1 MLRLEEIK
9 KDFKTDNNVVNVLKG
24 ITIQFRKQEFVAIL
38 GHSGCGKTTLLNII
52 GGLDKC
58 TSGNVIIDGRSTKE
72 YNDLDWNDYRNKR
85 IGFVFQSY
93 NLIPHLTVQKNVEL
107 SMTLAGV
114 TKEERHARAL
124 EALDKVGLKAHAKK
138 HPSQLSGGQMQRV
151 AIARAIV
158 NNPEIILADEPTGA
172 LDSES
177 GVEVMELLKEIS
189 KDHLIVMVTH
199 NSQLADEYATRILNM
214 SDGVIIGDTNEY
226 TLDECLCDEAAD
238 LAAKTA
244 AEEKALSDIEQSGAK
259 NAKRALKRIE
269 KKKRKKASMSPLTAF
284 SLSFTNLISKKG
296 RTFLT
301 SFAGSIGIIGI
312 MLVLALSTGARSFI
326 SKMEENALSQY
337 PIEISESNTDLSAIL
352 SLLTTDTAKR
362 ENYPSGDT
370 IYTQQVIGN
379 VLDNIPL
386 LTSKNDLARLK
397 SYIDNNFDK
406 TIGYIKYNYGTDFD
420 VYCDYTHAKGDED
433 KYMKVQPF
441 VDAIADIPL
450 LSGFKDQLEM
460 FSSYLT
466 VWDEMTD
473 NTTLLNR
480 QYELLG
486 NSKWP
491 TNYDEVVLVVDRKNQ
506 INDYAL
512 FALGLK
518 SKEDI
523 GSALGGST
531 GETEG
536 EESFSDS
543 KFSISDIIGENGK
556 EPLQY
561 QIATGCDYYHKNTET
576 GKWEKI
582 SARDDQRAKNF
593 IDGETDGRKNTVNV
607 KVVGVVRPR
616 EDANVTSINGN
627 IGYTAALSRY
637 LSERALEHPLV
648 KALNND
654 EVGISE
660 IDPSTDFDSLM
671 LKLGVS
677 DVDKP
682 KKIKIYAS
690 SFDSKEKILAFLN
703 NYNATLQ
710 ANGETPVKYSDN
722 LSMIMA
728 YVESMTATITGVL
741 IGFAA
746 ISLIVSSIMIAI
758 IIYTSVIERKKE
770 IGVLRSIGARKLD
783 VSSVFIAESGIIGC
797 LSGVLGIAISYILIL
812 PINAVIAKLF
822 SVQHLATLSWWQPL
836 MMFGISIV
844 LAVLAGFV
852 PAHMAA
858 NKDPVEC
865 LRSE

>member
-24 ITIQFRKQEFVAIL
+24 ITIQFRKKEFVAIL

-124 EALDKVGLKAHAKK
+124 EALDKVGLKAHARK

-326 SKMEENALSQY
+326 SRMEENALSQY

-362 ENYPSGDT
+362 EKYPSGDT
-370 IYTQQVIGN
+370 IYTQQVAGN
-379 VLDNIPL
+379 VIKNFPL
-386 LTSKNDLARLK
+386 LTSKNDLAQLK
-397 SYIDNNFDK
+397 SYIDDNFDE
-406 TIGYIKYNYGTDFD
+406 TIGYVKYNYGTDFD
-420 VYCDYTHAKGDED
+420 VYCDYTHAKDEED

-441 VDAIADIPL
+441 VEAIADIPVPPGL
-450 LSGFKDQLEM
+450 KDQLEM

-491 TNYDEVVLVVDRKNQ
+491 THYDEVVLVVDRKNQ
-506 INDYAL
+506 INDYML

-518 SKEDI
+518 SKDDI
-523 GSALGGST
+523 GNAFDI
-531 GETEG
+531 ETEG
-536 EESFSDS
+536 KESFSDS
-543 KFSISDIIGENGK
+543 TFSISDIIGENGK

-561 QIATGCDYYHKNTET
+561 QIATGCDYYRKNGET

-582 SARDDQRAKNF
+582 SARDKQRAKTF

-637 LSERALEHPLV
+637 LSERASEHPLV
-648 KALNND
+648 KELNSETGSVN
-654 EVGISE
+654 IKE
-660 IDPSTDFDSLM
+660 IDPSGDYDSLM

>member
-24 ITIQFRKQEFVAIL
+24 ITIQFRKKEFVAIL

-114 TKEERHARAL
+114 TKEERHTRAL
-124 EALDKVGLKAHAKK
+124 EALDKVGLKAHARK
-138 HPSQLSGGQMQRV
+138 HPLQLSGGQMQRV

-199 NSQLADEYATRILNM
+199 NAQLADEYATRILNM
-214 SDGVIIGDTNEY
+214 SDGVIVGDTNEY
-226 TLDECLCDEAAD
+226 TLDECLNDEAAD

-244 AEEKALSDIEQSGAK
+244 AEEKALSDIEQTGAK
-259 NAKRALKRIE
+259 NAKRELKRIE

-397 SYIDNNFDK
+397 SYIDNNFDE
-406 TIGYIKYNYGTDFD
+406 TIGYVKYNYGTDFD

-441 VDAIADIPL
+441 VDAIADIPV

-473 NTTLLNR
+473 NTTLLNQ

-506 INDYAL
+506 INDYTL

-518 SKEDI
+518 SKDDI

-531 GETEG
+531 GG
-536 EESFSDS
+536 ENSFSNS
-543 KFSISDIIGENGK
+543 TFSISDIIGENGK

-582 SARDDQRAKNF
+582 SARDDQRAKTF

-637 LSERALEHPLV
+637 LSERASEHPLV

-654 EVGISE
+654 EVGIKE
-660 IDPSTDFDSLM
+660 IEPSGDYDSLM

-690 SFDSKEKILAFLN
+690 SFDSKEKILAFLD

-836 MMFGISIV
+836 MMFGISVV

>member
-124 EALDKVGLKAHAKK
+124 EALDKVGLKAHARK

-214 SDGVIIGDTNEY
+214 SDGVIVGDTNEY
-226 TLDECLCDEAAD
+226 TLDECLSDETAD
-238 LAAKTA
+238 LAAKNA
-244 AEEKALSDIEQSGAK
+244 AEEKALSDIEQTGAK
-259 NAKRALKRIE
+259 NAKRELKRIE

-352 SLLTTDTAKR
+352 SLLTTDTTKR

-379 VLDNIPL
+379 ILENYTL

-397 SYIDNNFDK
+397 SHIDNNFDE
-406 TIGYIKYNYGTDFD
+406 TIGYVKYNYGTDFD

-441 VDAIADIPL
+441 VDAIADIPA

-473 NTTLLNR
+473 NTTLLNQ

-506 INDYAL
+506 INDYTL

-531 GETEG
+531 GG
-536 EESFSDS
+536 ENSFSNS
-543 KFSISDIIGENGK
+543 TFSISDIIGENGK

-561 QIATGCDYYHKNTET
+561 QIATGCDYYHKNAET

-582 SARDDQRAKNF
+582 SARDDQRAKTF

-637 LSERALEHPLV
+637 LSERASEHPLV

-660 IDPSTDFDSLM
+660 IDPNADFDSLM

-690 SFDSKEKILAFLN
+690 SFDSKEKILAFLD

-783 VSSVFIAESGIIGC
+783 VSGVFIAESGIIGC

-836 MMFGISIV
+836 MMFGISVV

>member
-124 EALDKVGLKAHAKK
+124 EALDKVGLKAHARK

-214 SDGVIIGDTNEY
+214 SDGVIVGDTNEY
-226 TLDECLCDEAAD
+226 TLDECLNDEAAD

-244 AEEKALSDIEQSGAK
+244 AEEKALSDIEQTGAK
-259 NAKRALKRIE
+259 NAKRELKRIE

-362 ENYPSGDT
+362 DNYPSGDT

-379 VLDNIPL
+379 ILENYNL

-397 SYIDNNFDK
+397 SHIDNNFDE
-406 TIGYIKYNYGTDFD
+406 TIGYVKYNYGTDFD

-441 VDAIADIPL
+441 VDAIADIPV

-473 NTTLLNR
+473 NTTLLNQ

-506 INDYAL
+506 INDYTL

-518 SKEDI
+518 SKDDI

-531 GETEG
+531 GG
-536 EESFSDS
+536 ENSFSNS
-543 KFSISDIIGENGK
+543 TFSISDIIGENGK

-561 QIATGCDYYHKNTET
+561 QIATGCDYYHKNGET

-582 SARDDQRAKNF
+582 SARDDQRAKTF

-637 LSERALEHPLV
+637 LSERASEHPLV

-660 IDPSTDFDSLM
+660 IDPNADFDSLM

-690 SFDSKEKILAFLN
+690 SFDSKEKILAFLD

-783 VSSVFIAESGIIGC
+783 VSGVFIAESGIIGC

-836 MMFGISIV
+836 MMFGISVV

>member
-124 EALDKVGLKAHAKK
+124 EALDKVGLKAHARK
-138 HPSQLSGGQMQRV
+138 HPLQLSGGQMQRV

-226 TLDECLCDEAAD
+226 TLDECLSDEAAD

-362 ENYPSGDT
+362 EKYPSGDT

-386 LTSKNDLARLK
+386 LTSKNDLAQLK
-397 SYIDNNFDK
+397 SYIDDNFDE
-406 TIGYIKYNYGTDFD
+406 TIGYVKYNYGTDFD
-420 VYCDYTHAKGDED
+420 VYCDYTHAKGEGEEE

-506 INDYAL
+506 INDYTL

-531 GETEG
+531 GG
-536 EESFSDS
+536 ENSFSNS
-543 KFSISDIIGENGK
+543 TFSISDIIGENGK

-582 SARDDQRAKNF
+582 AARDDQRAKTF

-637 LSERALEHPLV
+637 LSERASEHPLV

-836 MMFGISIV
+836 MMFGISVV

>member
-1 MLRLEEIK
+1 MDEHRLVVEACLDFFFVQILSDVFVFAEVFIEVFTLQPAFHSVSLYPAVSGVSVSAFGNEGQEYSRAVNEAAGEVQVSHHLFRINEELVDQAGRLVQDVVKSDGSIRNDDTFYGRVGNISFMPERNVFECRYAVALDDSCHAADSFRFDRVSLMWHCGGAFLFRAEVFFCFS
-9 KDFKTDNNVVNVLKG
+9 DFGSLQVADFQSDLGKNACNDAECGDVFSMVIALNDLGSYDFRSEAEFLAYVGFYEWIDIRIGANGAGEFADCHFFSSTFHSFDVAEGFGVPEQNFQAEGGRFSMDTVCSADGWCVLEFHSSSLQNFCEFFQIGNEDLGCLFDLDIESG
-24 ITIQFRKQEFVAIL
+24 IL
-38 GHSGCGKTTLLNII
+38 DI
-52 GGLDKC
+52 GGGQAHVDVL
-58 TSGNVIIDGRSTKE
+58 
-72 YNDLDWNDYRNKR
+72 
-85 IGFVFQSY
+85 GFIAYVF
-93 NLIPHLTVQKNVEL
+93 
-107 SMTLAGV
+107 
-114 TKEERHARAL
+114 
-124 EALDKVGLKAHAKK
+124 
-138 HPSQLSGGQMQRV
+138 
-151 AIARAIV
+151 
-158 NNPEIILADEPTGA
+158 
-172 LDSES
+172 
-177 GVEVMELLKEIS
+177 
-189 KDHLIVMVTH
+189 
-199 NSQLADEYATRILNM
+199 ADEYATRILNM
-214 SDGVIIGDTNEY
+214 SDGVIVGDTNEY
-226 TLDECLCDEAAD
+226 TLDECLSDEAAD

-362 ENYPSGDT
+362 EKYPSGDT

-397 SYIDNNFDK
+397 SYIDNNFDE
-406 TIGYIKYNYGTDFD
+406 TIGYVKYNYGTDFD

-441 VDAIADIPL
+441 VDAIADIPV
-450 LSGFKDQLEM
+450 LSGFKEQLEM

-506 INDYAL
+506 INDYTL

-531 GETEG
+531 GG
-536 EESFSDS
+536 ENSFSNS
-543 KFSISDIIGENGK
+543 TFSISDIIGENGK

-582 SARDDQRAKNF
+582 SARDDQRAKTF

-607 KVVGVVRPR
+607 KVVGDRKSVV
-616 EDANVTSINGN
+616 
-627 IGYTAALSRY
+627 
-637 LSERALEHPLV
+637 
-648 KALNND
+648 
-654 EVGISE
+654 
-660 IDPSTDFDSLM
+660 
-671 LKLGVS
+671 
-677 DVDKP
+677 
-682 KKIKIYAS
+682 
-690 SFDSKEKILAFLN
+690 
-703 NYNATLQ
+703 
-710 ANGETPVKYSDN
+710 
-722 LSMIMA
+722 
-728 YVESMTATITGVL
+728 
-741 IGFAA
+741 
-746 ISLIVSSIMIAI
+746 
-758 IIYTSVIERKKE
+758 
-770 IGVLRSIGARKLD
+770 
-783 VSSVFIAESGIIGC
+783 
-797 LSGVLGIAISYILIL
+797 
-812 PINAVIAKLF
+812 
-822 SVQHLATLSWWQPL
+822 
-836 MMFGISIV
+836 
-844 LAVLAGFV
+844 
-852 PAHMAA
+852 
-858 NKDPVEC
+858 
-865 LRSE
+865 

>member
-9 KDFKTDNNVVNVLKG
+9 KDFKTDNSVVNVLKG
-24 ITIQFRKQEFVAIL
+24 ITIQFRKSEFVAIL

-138 HPSQLSGGQMQRV
+138 HPTQLSGGQMQRV
-151 AIARAIV
+151 AIARALV

-189 KDHLIVMVTH
+189 KDRLIVMVTH
-199 NSQLADEYATRILNM
+199 NGQLADEYATRIVNM
-214 SDGVIIGDTNEY
+214 SDGVIVSDTNEY
-226 TLDECLCDEAAD
+226 TLDEFTRDESD
-238 LAAKTA
+238 ELSIKKD
-244 AEEKALSDIEQSGAK
+244 AEDKALSDIEQSGAK

-326 SKMEENALSQY
+326 SRMEENALSQY

-352 SLLTTDTAKR
+352 SLLTTDTANR
-362 ENYPSGDT
+362 DSYPSGDT
-370 IYTQQVIGN
+370 IYTQKVIGN
-379 VLDNIPL
+379 IIENLPL
-386 LTSKNDLARLK
+386 LTSKNDLESLK
-397 SYIDNNFDK
+397 SYIDENFDG
-406 TIGYIKYNYGTDFD
+406 TTGYVKYDYGTNFD
-420 VYCDYTHAKGDED
+420 AFCNYTHAQGEED

-441 VDAIADIPL
+441 VDAIADMPAF
-450 LSGFKDQLEM
+450 SSFKDQLQM

-473 NTTLLNR
+473 NTALLNQ

-506 INDYAL
+506 LNDYML

-518 SKEDI
+518 SKDDI
-523 GSALGGST
+523 GGAILGGS
-531 GETEG
+531 ESED
-536 EESFSDS
+536 SFSDS
-543 KFSISDIIGENGK
+543 TFSISDIIGENGK

-561 QIATGCDYYHKNTET
+561 QIATGCDYYYRNTET
-576 GKWEKI
+576 GKWEKV
-582 SARDDQRAKNF
+582 SARNDQRDNSF
-593 IDGETDGRKNTVNV
+593 VDGEFFEGRKNTVNV

-637 LSERALEHPLV
+637 LSERASNHPLV
-648 KALNND
+648 K
-654 EVGISE
+654 E
-660 IDPSTDFDSLM
+660 IIETGENINGTEFADNSDYDKLLLS
-671 LKLGVS
+671 LGVS

-690 SFDSKEKILAFLN
+690 SFDSKEKILAFLD
-703 NYNATLQ
+703 NYNAMLQ
-710 ANGETPVKYSDN
+710 ARGDSPIKYSDN
-722 LSMIMA
+722 LSLIMS

-746 ISLIVSSIMIAI
+746 ISLIVSSIMISI

-783 VSSVFIAESGIIGC
+783 VSGVFIAESGIIGC

-812 PINAVIAKLF
+812 PINAIIAKLF
-822 SVQHLATLSWWQPL
+822 GVQNLASLVWWQPL
-836 MMFGISIV
+836 MMFGISVV
-844 LAVLAGFV
+844 LAIIAGFI
-852 PAHMAA
+852 PARMAA

>member
-58 TSGNVIIDGRSTKE
+58 TSGNVVIDGRSTKE

-158 NNPEIILADEPTGA
+158 NNPKIILADEPTGA

-199 NSQLADEYATRILNM
+199 NSQLAHEYATRILNM
-214 SDGVIIGDTNEY
+214 SDGVIVGDTNEY
-226 TLDECLCDEAAD
+226 TLDECLNDEAAD

-244 AEEKALSDIEQSGAK
+244 AEEKALSDIEQTGAK

-397 SYIDNNFDK
+397 SHIDNNFDE
-406 TIGYIKYNYGTDFD
+406 TIGYVKYNYGTDFD

-441 VDAIADIPL
+441 VDAIADIPV

-473 NTTLLNR
+473 NTTLLNQ

-506 INDYAL
+506 LNDYTL

-531 GETEG
+531 GG
-536 EESFSDS
+536 ENSFSNS
-543 KFSISDIIGENGK
+543 TFSISDIIGENGK

-561 QIATGCDYYHKNTET
+561 QIATGCDYYHKNGET

-582 SARDDQRAKNF
+582 SARDEQRAKTF

-637 LSERALEHPLV
+637 LSERASEHPLV

-660 IDPSTDFDSLM
+660 IDPNTDFDSLM

-690 SFDSKEKILAFLN
+690 SFDSKEKILAFLD

-836 MMFGISIV
+836 MMFGISVV

>member
-24 ITIQFRKQEFVAIL
+24 ITIQFRKKEFVAIL

-124 EALDKVGLKAHAKK
+124 EALDKVGLKAHARK

-214 SDGVIIGDTNEY
+214 SDGVIVGDTNEY
-226 TLDECLCDEAAD
+226 TLDECLSDEAAD

-244 AEEKALSDIEQSGAK
+244 AEEKALSDIEQ
-259 NAKRALKRIE
+259 
-269 KKKRKKASMSPLTAF
+269 
-284 SLSFTNLISKKG
+284 
-296 RTFLT
+296 
-301 SFAGSIGIIGI
+301 
-312 MLVLALSTGARSFI
+312 TGARSFI

-362 ENYPSGDT
+362 EKYPSGDT

-379 VLDNIPL
+379 VIDNIPL

-397 SYIDNNFDK
+397 SYIDDNFDE
-406 TIGYIKYNYGTDFD
+406 TIGYVKYNYGTDFD

-441 VDAIADIPL
+441 VDAIADIPV

-473 NTTLLNR
+473 NTTLLNQ

-506 INDYAL
+506 INDYTL

-531 GETEG
+531 GG
-536 EESFSDS
+536 ENSFSNS
-543 KFSISDIIGENGK
+543 TFSISDIIGENGK

-582 SARDDQRAKNF
+582 SARDDQRAKTF

-637 LSERALEHPLV
+637 LSERASEHPLV

-690 SFDSKEKILAFLN
+690 SFDSKEKILAFLD

-783 VSSVFIAESGIIGC
+783 VSGVFIAESGIIGC

-836 MMFGISIV
+836 MMFGISVV

>member
-24 ITIQFRKQEFVAIL
+24 ITIQFRKKEFVAIL

-72 YNDLDWNDYRNKR
+72 YNGLDWNDYRNKR

-124 EALDKVGLKAHAKK
+124 EALDKVGLKAHARK

-214 SDGVIIGDTNEY
+214 SDGVIVGDTNEY
-226 TLDECLCDEAAD
+226 TLDECLRDEAAD

-244 AEEKALSDIEQSGAK
+244 AEEKALSDIEQTGAK
-259 NAKRALKRIE
+259 NAKRELKRIE

-397 SYIDNNFDK
+397 SYIDNNFDE
-406 TIGYIKYNYGTDFD
+406 TIGYVKYNYGTDFD

-441 VDAIADIPL
+441 VDAIADIPV
-450 LSGFKDQLEM
+450 LSGFKEQLEM

-506 INDYAL
+506 INDYTL

-531 GETEG
+531 GG
-536 EESFSDS
+536 ENSFSNS
-543 KFSISDIIGENGK
+543 TFSISDIIGENGK

-576 GKWEKI
+576 GKWEKF
-582 SARDDQRAKNF
+582 SARDDQRAKTF

-637 LSERALEHPLV
+637 LSERASEHPLV

-660 IDPSTDFDSLM
+660 IDPNTDFDSLM

-690 SFDSKEKILAFLN
+690 SFDSKEKILAFLD

-783 VSSVFIAESGIIGC
+783 VSGVFIAESGIIGC

-836 MMFGISIV
+836 MMFGISVV

>member
-124 EALDKVGLKAHAKK
+124 DALDKVGLKAHARK

-214 SDGVIIGDTNEY
+214 SDGVIVGDTNEY
-226 TLDECLCDEAAD
+226 TLDECLSDEATD
-238 LAAKTA
+238 LASKTA
-244 AEEKALSDIEQSGAK
+244 AEEKALSDIEQTGAK
-259 NAKRALKRIE
+259 NAKRELKRIE

-352 SLLTTDTAKR
+352 SLLTTDTTKR

-397 SYIDNNFDK
+397 SHIDNNFDE
-406 TIGYIKYNYGTDFD
+406 TIGYVKYNYGTDFD

-441 VDAIADIPL
+441 VDAIADIPV

-473 NTTLLNR
+473 NTTLLNQ

-506 INDYAL
+506 LNDYTL

-518 SKEDI
+518 SKDDI

-531 GETEG
+531 GG
-536 EESFSDS
+536 ENSFSNS
-543 KFSISDIIGENGK
+543 TFSISDIIGENGK

-561 QIATGCDYYHKNTET
+561 QIATGCDYYHKNAET

-582 SARDDQRAKNF
+582 SARDDQRAKTF

-637 LSERALEHPLV
+637 LSERASEHPLV

-660 IDPSTDFDSLM
+660 IDPNTDFDSLM

-690 SFDSKEKILAFLN
+690 SFDSKEKILAFLD

-836 MMFGISIV
+836 MMFGISVV

>member
-124 EALDKVGLKAHAKK
+124 EALDKVGLKAHARK
-138 HPSQLSGGQMQRV
+138 HPLQLSGGQMQRV

-199 NSQLADEYATRILNM
+199 NAQLADEYATRILNM
-214 SDGVIIGDTNEY
+214 SDGVIVGDTNEY
-226 TLDECLCDEAAD
+226 TLDECLSDEAAD
-238 LAAKTA
+238 LSAKTA
-244 AEEKALSDIEQSGAK
+244 AEEKALSDIEQTGAK
-259 NAKRALKRIE
+259 NAKRELKRIE

-379 VLDNIPL
+379 VLNNIPL

-397 SYIDNNFDK
+397 SYIDNNFDE
-406 TIGYIKYNYGTDFD
+406 TIGYVKYNYGTDFD

-441 VDAIADIPL
+441 VDAIADIPV

-473 NTTLLNR
+473 NTTLLNQ

-506 INDYAL
+506 INDYTL

-531 GETEG
+531 GG
-536 EESFSDS
+536 ENSFSNS
-543 KFSISDIIGENGK
+543 TFSISDIIGENGK

-561 QIATGCDYYHKNTET
+561 QIATGCDYYHKNGET

-582 SARDDQRAKNF
+582 SARDDQRAKTF

-637 LSERALEHPLV
+637 LSERASEHPLV

-660 IDPSTDFDSLM
+660 IDPSGDYDSLM

-690 SFDSKEKILAFLN
+690 SFDSKEKILAFLD
-703 NYNATLQ
+703 NYNEQLK

-783 VSSVFIAESGIIGC
+783 VSGVFIAESGIIGC

-836 MMFGISIV
+836 MMFGISVV

>member
-24 ITIQFRKQEFVAIL
+24 ITIQFRKKEFVAIL

-58 TSGNVIIDGRSTKE
+58 TSGNVVIDGRSTKE

-114 TKEERHARAL
+114 SKEERHARAL
-124 EALDKVGLKAHAKK
+124 EALDKVGLKAHARK

-214 SDGVIIGDTNEY
+214 SDGVIVGDTNEY
-226 TLDECLCDEAAD
+226 TLDKCLSDEAAD

-244 AEEKALSDIEQSGAK
+244 AEEKALSDIEQTGAK
-259 NAKRALKRIE
+259 NAKRELKRIE

-397 SYIDNNFDK
+397 SYIDNNFDE
-406 TIGYIKYNYGTDFD
+406 TIGYVKYNYGTDFD

-441 VDAIADIPL
+441 VDAIADIPV

-473 NTTLLNR
+473 NTTLLNQ

-506 INDYAL
+506 INDYTL

-531 GETEG
+531 GG
-536 EESFSDS
+536 ENSFSNS
-543 KFSISDIIGENGK
+543 TFSISDIIGENGK

-582 SARDDQRAKNF
+582 SARDDQRAKTF

-637 LSERALEHPLV
+637 LSERASEHPLV
-648 KALNND
+648 EELNND
-654 EVGISE
+654 KVGISE

-690 SFDSKEKILAFLN
+690 SFDSKEKILAFLD

-783 VSSVFIAESGIIGC
+783 VSGVFIAESGIIGC

-836 MMFGISIV
+836 MMFGISVV

>member
-24 ITIQFRKQEFVAIL
+24 ITIQFRKKEFVAIL

-114 TKEERHARAL
+114 SKEERHARAL
-124 EALDKVGLKAHAKK
+124 DALDKVGLKAHARK

-214 SDGVIIGDTNEY
+214 SDGVIVGDTNEY
-226 TLDECLCDEAAD
+226 TLDECLNDEAAD

-244 AEEKALSDIEQSGAK
+244 AEEKALSDIEQTGAK
-259 NAKRALKRIE
+259 NAKRELKRIE

-397 SYIDNNFDK
+397 SYIDNNFDE
-406 TIGYIKYNYGTDFD
+406 TIGYVKYNYGTDFD

-441 VDAIADIPL
+441 VDAIADIPV

-473 NTTLLNR
+473 NTTLLNQ

-506 INDYAL
+506 INDYTL

-531 GETEG
+531 GG
-536 EESFSDS
+536 ENNFSNS
-543 KFSISDIIGENGK
+543 TFSISDIIGENGK

-561 QIATGCDYYHKNTET
+561 QIATGCDYYHKNGET

-582 SARDDQRAKNF
+582 SARDDQRAKTF

-637 LSERALEHPLV
+637 LSERASEHPLV

-690 SFDSKEKILAFLN
+690 SFDSKEKILAFLD

-783 VSSVFIAESGIIGC
+783 VSGVFIAESGIIGC

-836 MMFGISIV
+836 MMFGISVV

-852 PAHMAA
+852 PARMAA

>member
-24 ITIQFRKQEFVAIL
+24 ITIQFRKKEFVAIL

-124 EALDKVGLKAHAKK
+124 EALDKVGLKAHARK
-138 HPSQLSGGQMQRV
+138 HPLQLSGGQMQRV

-214 SDGVIIGDTNEY
+214 SDGVIVGDTNEY
-226 TLDECLCDEAAD
+226 TLDECLNDEAAD

-244 AEEKALSDIEQSGAK
+244 AEEKALSDIEQTGAK
-259 NAKRALKRIE
+259 NAKRELKRIE

-397 SYIDNNFDK
+397 SYIDNNFDE
-406 TIGYIKYNYGTDFD
+406 TIGYVKYNYGTDFD

-441 VDAIADIPL
+441 VDAIADIPV

-473 NTTLLNR
+473 NTTLLNQ

-506 INDYAL
+506 INDYTL

-518 SKEDI
+518 SKDDI

-531 GETEG
+531 GG
-536 EESFSDS
+536 ENSFSNS
-543 KFSISDIIGENGK
+543 TFSISDIIGENGK

-582 SARDDQRAKNF
+582 SARDDQRAKTF

-637 LSERALEHPLV
+637 LSERASEHPLV
-648 KALNND
+648 EELNND
-654 EVGISE
+654 KVGISE

-690 SFDSKEKILAFLN
+690 SFDSKEKILAFLD

-836 MMFGISIV
+836 MMFGISVV

>member
-24 ITIQFRKQEFVAIL
+24 ITIQFRKKEFVAIL

-114 TKEERHARAL
+114 SKEERHARAL
-124 EALDKVGLKAHAKK
+124 EALDKVGLKAHARK
-138 HPSQLSGGQMQRV
+138 HPLQLSGGQMQRV

-199 NSQLADEYATRILNM
+199 NAQLADEYATRILNM
-214 SDGVIIGDTNEY
+214 SDGVIVGDTNEY
-226 TLDECLCDEAAD
+226 TLDECLRDEAAD

-244 AEEKALSDIEQSGAK
+244 AEEKALSDIEQTGAK
-259 NAKRALKRIE
+259 NAKRELKRIE

-397 SYIDNNFDK
+397 SYIDNNFDE
-406 TIGYIKYNYGTDFD
+406 TIGYVKYNYGTDFD

-441 VDAIADIPL
+441 VDAIADIPV

-473 NTTLLNR
+473 NTTLLNQ

-506 INDYAL
+506 INDYTL

-518 SKEDI
+518 SKDDI

-531 GETEG
+531 GG
-536 EESFSDS
+536 ENSFSNS
-543 KFSISDIIGENGK
+543 TFSISDIIRENGK

-561 QIATGCDYYHKNTET
+561 QIATGCDYYHKNGET
-576 GKWEKI
+576 GKWEKF
-582 SARDDQRAKNF
+582 SARDDQRAKTF

-637 LSERALEHPLV
+637 LSERASEHPLV

-660 IDPSTDFDSLM
+660 IDPNTDFDSLM

-690 SFDSKEKILAFLN
+690 SFDSKEKILAFLD

-836 MMFGISIV
+836 MMFGISVV

>member
-24 ITIQFRKQEFVAIL
+24 ITIQFRKKEFVAIL

-124 EALDKVGLKAHAKK
+124 EALDKVGLKAHARK
-138 HPSQLSGGQMQRV
+138 HPLQLSGGQMQRV

-214 SDGVIIGDTNEY
+214 SDGVIVGDTNEY
-226 TLDECLCDEAAD
+226 TLDECLRDEAAD

-244 AEEKALSDIEQSGAK
+244 AEEKALSDIEQTGAK
-259 NAKRALKRIE
+259 NAKRELKRIE

-397 SYIDNNFDK
+397 SYIDNNFDE
-406 TIGYIKYNYGTDFD
+406 TIGYVKYNYGTDFD

-441 VDAIADIPL
+441 VDAIADIPV

-473 NTTLLNR
+473 NTTLLNQ

-506 INDYAL
+506 INDYTL

-518 SKEDI
+518 SKDDI
-523 GSALGGST
+523 GSALLGGST
-531 GETEG
+531 GG
-536 EESFSDS
+536 ENSFSNS
-543 KFSISDIIGENGK
+543 TFSISDIIGENGK

-561 QIATGCDYYHKNTET
+561 QIATGCDYYYKNTET

-582 SARDDQRAKNF
+582 SARDDQRAKTF

-637 LSERALEHPLV
+637 LSERASEHPLV
-648 KALNND
+648 KALNNED
-654 EVGISE
+654 VGISE

-690 SFDSKEKILAFLN
+690 SFDSKEKILAFLD

-836 MMFGISIV
+836 MMFGISVV

>member
-9 KDFKTDNNVVNVLKG
+9 KNFKTDNNVVNVLKG
-24 ITIQFRKQEFVAIL
+24 ITIQFRKKEFVAIL

-114 TKEERHARAL
+114 SKEERHARAL
-124 EALDKVGLKAHAKK
+124 EALDKVGLKAHARK

-214 SDGVIIGDTNEY
+214 SDGVIVGDTNEY
-226 TLDECLCDEAAD
+226 TLDECLNDEAAD

-244 AEEKALSDIEQSGAK
+244 AEEKALSDIEQTGAK
-259 NAKRALKRIE
+259 NAKRELKRIE

-397 SYIDNNFDK
+397 SYIDNNFDE
-406 TIGYIKYNYGTDFD
+406 TIGYVKYNYGTDFD

-441 VDAIADIPL
+441 VDAIADIPV

-473 NTTLLNR
+473 NTTLLNQ

-506 INDYAL
+506 INDYTL

-518 SKEDI
+518 SKDDI

-531 GETEG
+531 GG
-536 EESFSDS
+536 ENSFSNS
-543 KFSISDIIGENGK
+543 TFSISDIIGENGK

-582 SARDDQRAKNF
+582 SARDDQRAKTF

-637 LSERALEHPLV
+637 LSERASEHPLV

-660 IDPSTDFDSLM
+660 IDPSIDFDSLM

-690 SFDSKEKILAFLN
+690 SFDSKEKILAFLD

-783 VSSVFIAESGIIGC
+783 VSGVFIAESGIIGC

-836 MMFGISIV
+836 MMFGISVV

>member
-24 ITIQFRKQEFVAIL
+24 ITIQFRKKEFVAIL

-114 TKEERHARAL
+114 SKEERHARAL
-124 EALDKVGLKAHAKK
+124 EALDKVGLKAHARK

-214 SDGVIIGDTNEY
+214 SDGVIVGDTNEY
-226 TLDECLCDEAAD
+226 TLDECLSDETTD

-244 AEEKALSDIEQSGAK
+244 AEEKALSDIEQTGTK
-259 NAKRALKRIE
+259 NAKRELKRIE

-397 SYIDNNFDK
+397 SYIDNNFDE
-406 TIGYIKYNYGTDFD
+406 TIGYVKYNYGTDFD

-441 VDAIADIPL
+441 VDAIADIPV

-473 NTTLLNR
+473 NTTLLNQ

-506 INDYAL
+506 INDYTL

-531 GETEG
+531 GG
-536 EESFSDS
+536 ENSFSNS
-543 KFSISDIIGENGK
+543 TFSISDIIGENGK

-576 GKWEKI
+576 GKWEKF
-582 SARDDQRAKNF
+582 SARDDQRAKTF

-637 LSERALEHPLV
+637 LSERASEHPLV

-660 IDPSTDFDSLM
+660 IDPSIDFDSLM

-690 SFDSKEKILAFLN
+690 SFDSKEKILAFLD

-783 VSSVFIAESGIIGC
+783 VSGVFIAESGIIGC

-836 MMFGISIV
+836 MMFGISVV

>member
-124 EALDKVGLKAHAKK
+124 EALDKVGLKAHARK

-214 SDGVIIGDTNEY
+214 SDGVIVGDTNEY
-226 TLDECLCDEAAD
+226 TLDECLSDETAD
-238 LAAKTA
+238 LAAKNA
-244 AEEKALSDIEQSGAK
+244 AEEKALSDIEQTGAK
-259 NAKRALKRIE
+259 NAKRELKRIE

-379 VLDNIPL
+379 ILENYTL

-397 SYIDNNFDK
+397 SHIDNNFDE
-406 TIGYIKYNYGTDFD
+406 TIGYVKYNYGTDFD

-441 VDAIADIPL
+441 VDAIADIPV

-473 NTTLLNR
+473 NTTLLNQ

-506 INDYAL
+506 LNDYTL

-531 GETEG
+531 GG
-536 EESFSDS
+536 ENSFSNS
-543 KFSISDIIGENGK
+543 TFSISDIIGENGK

-561 QIATGCDYYHKNTET
+561 QIATGCDYYHKNGET

-582 SARDDQRAKNF
+582 SARDDQRAKTF

-637 LSERALEHPLV
+637 LSERASEHPLV
-648 KALNND
+648 KALNSD

-660 IDPSTDFDSLM
+660 IDPNADFDSLM

-690 SFDSKEKILAFLN
+690 SFDSKEKILAFLD

-783 VSSVFIAESGIIGC
+783 VSGVFIAESGIIGC

-836 MMFGISIV
+836 MMFGISVV

>member
-24 ITIQFRKQEFVAIL
+24 ITIQFRKKEFVAIL

-114 TKEERHARAL
+114 SKEERHTRAL
-124 EALDKVGLKAHAKK
+124 EALDKVGLKAHARK

-199 NSQLADEYATRILNM
+199 NAQLADEYATRILNM
-214 SDGVIIGDTNEY
+214 SDGVIVGDTNEY
-226 TLDECLCDEAAD
+226 TLDECLRDEAAD

-244 AEEKALSDIEQSGAK
+244 AEEKALSDIEQTGAK
-259 NAKRALKRIE
+259 NAKRELKRIE

-362 ENYPSGDT
+362 DNYPSGDT

-379 VLDNIPL
+379 ILENYNL

-397 SYIDNNFDK
+397 SHIDNNFDE
-406 TIGYIKYNYGTDFD
+406 TIGYVKYNYGTDFD

-441 VDAIADIPL
+441 VDAIADIPV

-506 INDYAL
+506 INDYTL

-523 GSALGGST
+523 GSALGGAT
-531 GETEG
+531 GG
-536 EESFSDS
+536 ENSFSNS
-543 KFSISDIIGENGK
+543 TFSISDIIGENGK

-561 QIATGCDYYHKNTET
+561 QIATGCDYYHKNGET
-576 GKWEKI
+576 GKWEKF
-582 SARDDQRAKNF
+582 SARDDQRAKTF

-637 LSERALEHPLV
+637 LSERASEHPLV

-654 EVGISE
+654 EIGISE
-660 IDPSTDFDSLM
+660 IDPNTDFDSLM

-690 SFDSKEKILAFLN
+690 SFDSKEKILAFLD

-783 VSSVFIAESGIIGC
+783 VSGVFIAESGIIGC

-836 MMFGISIV
+836 MMFGISVV

>member
-24 ITIQFRKQEFVAIL
+24 ITIQFRKKEFVAIL

-124 EALDKVGLKAHAKK
+124 EALDKVGLKAHARK

-214 SDGVIIGDTNEY
+214 SDGVIVGDTNEY
-226 TLDECLCDEAAD
+226 TLDECLIDEAAD

-244 AEEKALSDIEQSGAK
+244 AEEKALSDIEQTGAK
-259 NAKRALKRIE
+259 NAKRELKRIE

-397 SYIDNNFDK
+397 SYIDNNFDE
-406 TIGYIKYNYGTDFD
+406 TIGYVKYNYGTDFD

-441 VDAIADIPL
+441 VDAIADIPV

-473 NTTLLNR
+473 NTTLLNQ

-506 INDYAL
+506 INDYTL

-531 GETEG
+531 GG
-536 EESFSDS
+536 ENSFSNS
-543 KFSISDIIGENGK
+543 TFSISDIIGENGK

-561 QIATGCDYYHKNTET
+561 QIATGCDYYHKNGET

-582 SARDDQRAKNF
+582 SARDDQRAKTF

-637 LSERALEHPLV
+637 LSERASEHPLV

-660 IDPSTDFDSLM
+660 IDPNTDFDSLM

-690 SFDSKEKILAFLN
+690 SFDSKEKILAFLD

-783 VSSVFIAESGIIGC
+783 VSGVFIAESGIIGC

-836 MMFGISIV
+836 MMFGISVV